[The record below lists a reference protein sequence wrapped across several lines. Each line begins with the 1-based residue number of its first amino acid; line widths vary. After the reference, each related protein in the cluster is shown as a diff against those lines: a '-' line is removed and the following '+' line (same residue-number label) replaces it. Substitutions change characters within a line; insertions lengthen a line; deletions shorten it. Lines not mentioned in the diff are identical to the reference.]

1 LDIEKREGEASQR
14 AELGAEALWLHRFP
28 GAPSGNRT
36 EQVNRMA
43 KRKVQFLHKPT

>member
-1 LDIEKREGEASQR
+1 LDIEKREDEVSQQ
-14 AELGAEALWLHRFP
+14 AELGAEALWIHFVL
-28 GAPSGNRT
+28 GAPSDNRT